1 MIGIL
6 VTTHGDLCQGMLN
19 SLTMIA
25 GENPNIFAL
34 QFNDFSNYTE
44 KLIEKLNVLTS
55 DYNGVLI
62 FTDIMG
68 GTPFNESYK
77 YIRENNKSS
86 IKIIT
91 GVNLPMIV
99 ETSLA
104 LSHEDN
110 LNNIANIAIEAGKS
124 SINCIY

>member
-1 MIGIL
+1 
-6 VTTHGDLCQGMLN
+6 
-19 SLTMIA
+19 MIA

-110 LNNIANIAIEAGKS
+110 LNNIVDIAIEAGKS
-124 SINCIY
+124 SINCVC

>member
-110 LNNIANIAIEAGKS
+110 LNNLVDIAIEAGKS
-124 SINCIY
+124 SINCVC